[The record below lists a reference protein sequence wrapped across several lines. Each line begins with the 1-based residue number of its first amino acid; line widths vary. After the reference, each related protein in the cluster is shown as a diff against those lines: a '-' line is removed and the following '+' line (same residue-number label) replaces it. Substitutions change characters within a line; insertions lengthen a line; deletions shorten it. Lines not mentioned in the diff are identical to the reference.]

1 MADQF
6 IHTHG
11 SYYQTNLQHRGC
23 DCACHLVAQGFWPF
37 HLPYEYQ
44 RIKSVS
50 IHTKNKKYES

>member
-11 SYYQTNLQHRGC
+11 SQYQANLQHCGC
-23 DCACHLVAQGFWPF
+23 DCIGRVAAQGIWPV

-44 RIKSVS
+44 RIKSVL
-50 IHTKNKKYES
+50 IHKKIKKI